1 MSETMQ
7 ETNPTPVEEQTGEAA
22 AAAADPAPPSAEA
35 AKSEAEIA
43 ELKDLLQR
51 RQAEFDNFRKRVARE
66 KSELHE
72 FATRQ
77 AVEDLLPVLDD
88 FERALAVACAD
99 LEYAKG
105 MEMIYQRLAEQ
116 LKRMGL
122 EPLETVGQPFDPHVH
137 HAVEKAPVEG
147 TETDTV
153 AAEYRRGYNFKG
165 KPLRPAMVKVAVRPE

>member
-1 MSETMQ
+1 MQ
-7 ETNPTPVEEQTGEAA
+7 ETNPIPVADESPAE
-22 AAAADPAPPSAEA
+22 AAAADPAPA
-35 AKSEAEIA
+35 AGVETGKADAEIA

-51 RQAEFDNFRKRVARE
+51 RQAEFDNFRKRVMRE
-66 KSELHE
+66 KAELHE

-88 FERALAVACAD
+88 FERALEVACAD

-105 MEMIYQRLAEQ
+105 MELIYQRLAEQ

-122 EPLETVGQPFDPHVH
+122 ERLETMGQPFDPHLH

-147 TETDTV
+147 TEADTV

-165 KPLRPAMVKVAVRPE
+165 KPLRPAMVKVAVKPE